1 MPFAVVVYFDRR
13 TEGIIRNVWKTYADR
28 RIDPYLYQ
36 SDNRPHV
43 KLSMYESFDVEKGRE
58 RLRLFAGGNRKFE
71 IQFKLIGIFPLEKPV
86 IFLGAATGR
95 EWIDIKLALNDLLG
109 DISTGMSPQ
118 YFRLGSWTPDC
129 QLTVGVEKDKLND
142 ALGIAM
148 EIPIPLAGTVT
159 KIGVIEFHPAIR
171 LFSFPFEE

>member
-1 MPFAVVVYFDRR
+1 MPFAVVVYFDPR
-13 TEGIIRNVWKTYADR
+13 TEGIIHDAWKTLADQN
-28 RIDPYLYQ
+28 IDPYLFR

-43 KLSMYESFDVEKGRE
+43 KLEMYESFDAEKSRE
-58 RLRLFAGGNRKFE
+58 RLRQYAGSNRKTE

-86 IFLGAATGR
+86 VFLGAATGR
-95 EWIDIKLALNDLLG
+95 EWIDMKMALNDLVG

-118 YFRLGSWTPDC
+118 YFQLGSWTPDC
-129 QLTVGVEKDKLND
+129 QLTVGVEKGKLND
-142 ALGIAM
+142 ALRIAM

-159 KIGVIEFHPAIR
+159 EIGVIEFHPAKR